1 MTDNIL
7 NPQVTELAASRSVLN
22 TTVSLEFDAGE
33 HDVDR
38 MPLVTLT
45 AEALAY
51 DQAIP
56 FSLNIPAGKTGG
68 INLWTA
74 PSQELR
80 ARAVCVACVA
90 GGGAVVVNAASGE
103 IPFPL
108 VSVAGATGEPA
119 SPAFFAY
126 VNAGGPVNYD
136 GASGVTGTGDGIQ
149 SVTVYTGATG
159 ITGTATK
166 PVGVEARFRG
176 YVFI

>member
-7 NPQVTELAASRSVLN
+7 NPQTTELPASNSEL
-22 TTVSLEFDAGE
+22 SLTATLQWDAGE
-33 HDVDR
+33 HAVDR
-38 MPLVTLT
+38 MPLVTMM

-51 DQAIP
+51 DQMIP
-56 FSLNIPAGKTGG
+56 FALNIAAGQTGG

-74 PSQELR
+74 PSADLR
-80 ARAVCVACVA
+80 ARAVCIACTA
-90 GGGAVVVNAASGE
+90 GGGAVVVNAAGGE
-103 IPFPL
+103 IPFPM
-108 VSVAGATGEPA
+108 VAVPGATGEPA

-136 GASGVTGTGDGIQ
+136 GVSGVTGSGNGIQ
-149 SVTVYTGATG
+149 SITVFTGATG
-159 ITGTATK
+159 ITGTVTK

>member
-1 MTDNIL
+1 MT
-7 NPQVTELAASRSVLN
+7 NPIDPQITELAASGSVLN
-22 TTVSLEFDAGE
+22 LSTVLEFDAGE
-33 HDVDR
+33 HAVDR
-38 MPLVTLT
+38 MPLVTLM

-51 DQAIP
+51 DQMIP
-56 FSLNIPAGKTGG
+56 FALNIAAGQTGG
-68 INLWTA
+68 VNLWTA

-80 ARAVCVACVA
+80 ARAICVACVA
-90 GGGAVVVNAASGE
+90 GGGAVVVNAAGGE
-103 IPFPL
+103 IPFPM

-136 GASGVTGTGDGIQ
+136 DASGVTGTGDGIQ